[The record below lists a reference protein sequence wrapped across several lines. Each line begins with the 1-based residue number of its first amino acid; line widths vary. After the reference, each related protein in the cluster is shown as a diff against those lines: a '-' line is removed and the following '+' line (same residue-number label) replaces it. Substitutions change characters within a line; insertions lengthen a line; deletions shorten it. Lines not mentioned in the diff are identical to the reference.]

1 MPRTQ
6 VFTGIDPGLVHTGLV
21 RLVFPPDGFSERWWR
36 VEYQVVD
43 GIDVEAIKDWV
54 AQRPGH
60 PVYVED
66 YRARRSTHNDPE
78 MIKAVDRIKSS
89 IAEAEL
95 VNNAGSKKV
104 IRSKLLKLLDLW
116 KFPATHHQ
124 DLQAAARILVWG
136 MLKDATYNELLASFV
151 SDHLAGRVWTKH
163 ISAELG

>member
-21 RLVFPPDGFSERWWR
+21 RLVFPPDGFSERWFR
-36 VEYQVVD
+36 VEYHVVD
-43 GIDVEAIKDWV
+43 GIDVDAIKEWV
-54 AQRPGH
+54 DERPGH

-66 YRARRSTHNDPE
+66 YRARRSTNNDPE
-78 MIKAVDRIKSS
+78 MIKAVDRIQR
-89 IAEAEL
+89 ALPEAVL
-95 VNNAGSKKV
+95 INNSGSKKT

-136 MLKDATYNELLASFV
+136 MLKDATYNELLAGFV
-151 SDHLAGRVWTKH
+151 NDHLNGRPWTKH
-163 ISAELG
+163 VSADL